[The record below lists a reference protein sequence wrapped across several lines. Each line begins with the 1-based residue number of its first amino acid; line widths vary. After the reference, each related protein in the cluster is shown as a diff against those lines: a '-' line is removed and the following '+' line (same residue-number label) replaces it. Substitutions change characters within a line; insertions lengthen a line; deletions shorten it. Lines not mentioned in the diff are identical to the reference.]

1 MSRNERLLQKMV
13 KKAPGDKD
21 DVIQSR
27 RVVSY
32 MPPPAL
38 SKARARAGFRKKEPA
53 HIEFSAVTEVAWSQQ
68 DSHHIEGSSFV
79 KHFE

>member
-1 MSRNERLLQKMV
+1 MV

-21 DVIQSR
+21 DVIRSR

-32 MPPPAL
+32 RPPPAL
-38 SKARARAGFRKKEPA
+38 SVVRARAGYKKKEPA
-53 HIEFSAVTEVAWSQQ
+53 HIDFSAVTEVAWSNH
-68 DSHHIEGSSFV
+68 DSHHIEGSSFM